1 MPSYHYRA
9 VAATGEARNGELDAP
24 DLDAAIAGV
33 QGLGLTPI
41 RLEAKRAPAR
51 SPLAVRIPFLGGRV
65 GTRDL
70 ILFTRQLETM
80 LDAGLPLVA
89 TLALLRDQATNPVL
103 RDAVERVRGDVAQ
116 GSTLSEAVA
125 CQPRCFPELYVSLV
139 HAGEE
144 SGLLTPMLDRIA
156 SILEYGE
163 ETEHRVRS
171 ATFYPMVIGI
181 ELVVAFLVLV
191 KFVLPRFTS
200 LFKGLGAQLPLPTR
214 VLIGVSEFFEAHW
227 FLIVAGAAAAA
238 LGGVLWVRTPE
249 GRRRFDALLLRLPL
263 FGVVIQKLVVSRF
276 IRVLSALLAAG
287 IPVVRALEISRGVAG
302 NRIVAEEVDRMRDGV
317 VAGEGLTDP
326 LRGSRVFPPLVV
338 EMVGVGEE
346 TGALDRM
353 LARGA
358 VYLDRDVDYSL
369 KNLSAALEPILLA
382 VLGAV
387 ILFTALA
394 VFLPLWNL
402 MNAFRS

>member
-1 MPSYHYRA
+1 MPSYRYRA
-9 VAATGEARNGELDAP
+9 VAATGEARRGELEAP

-41 RLEAKRAPAR
+41 RLEAKRAAAPRPRA
-51 SPLAVRIPFLGGRV
+51 IPFFAGRV
-65 GTRDL
+65 GSRDL

-80 LDAGLPLVA
+80 LEAGLPLVA
-89 TLALLRDQATNPVL
+89 TLSLLRDQSTNPIL
-103 RDAVERVRGDVAQ
+103 RDAVERVRSDVSQ

-125 CQPRCFPELYVSLV
+125 RHPRCFPELYVSLV

-163 ETEHRVRS
+163 ETEQRVRS

-181 ELVVAFLVLV
+181 ELIVAFLVLV

-214 VLIGVSEFFEAHW
+214 VLIGVSEVFEAHW
-227 FLIVAGAAAAA
+227 LLIVAGAAAAA
-238 LGGVLWVRTPE
+238 VGAVLWVRTPA

-263 FGVVIQKLVVSRF
+263 FGVVVQKLVVSRF
-276 IRVLSALLAAG
+276 IRVLSALLTAG

-302 NRIVAEEVDRMRDGV
+302 NRIVEEEVDRMRDGV
-317 VAGEGLTDP
+317 LAGQGLTEP

-346 TGALDRM
+346 TGALDKM

-369 KNLSAALEPILLA
+369 KNLSTALEPILLA

>member
-1 MPSYHYRA
+1 VPSYHYRA
-9 VAATGEARNGELDAP
+9 VAATGEARRGELEAP
-24 DLDAAIAGV
+24 DLDAAIARV
-33 QGLGLTPI
+33 QGLGLTPV
-41 RLEAKRAPAR
+41 RLEARRAAGSRPR
-51 SPLAVRIPFLGGRV
+51 TIPFFAGRV
-65 GTRDL
+65 GSRDL

-80 LDAGLPLVA
+80 LEAGLPLVA
-89 TLALLRDQATNPVL
+89 TLSLLRDQAANPVL
-103 RDAVERVRGDVAQ
+103 RDAVERVRSDVSQ

-125 CQPRCFPELYVSLV
+125 RQPRCFPDLYVSLV

-144 SGLLTPMLDRIA
+144 SGLLAPMLDRIA

-163 ETEHRVRS
+163 ETEQRVRS

-227 FLIVAGAAAAA
+227 LLIVAGAAAAA
-238 LGGVLWVRTPE
+238 VGALLWVRTPD

-276 IRVLSALLAAG
+276 IRVLSALLGAG

-302 NRIVAEEVDRMRDGV
+302 NRIVEEEVDRMRDGV
-317 VAGEGLTDP
+317 VAGQGLTDP

-346 TGALDRM
+346 TGALDKM

-382 VLGAV
+382 VLGGV